1 MFAPS
6 LTHSTTEV
14 RILLTHLTPT
24 ILQLE
29 LLRQKEY
36 FNNKVSEFE
45 PVKEVGHHHYIPEGL
60 GMFPVP

>member
-1 MFAPS
+1 
-6 LTHSTTEV
+6 
-14 RILLTHLTPT
+14 
-24 ILQLE
+24 
-29 LLRQKEY
+29 LRQKEY